1 MWLMNL
7 IPAHVAPVALAAL
20 EKNKVMILSEGS
32 TMHSFSTVMHN
43 IIAIKENIPQRFFCA
58 PQSHHLKIIF
68 LGFFCSLLQACSSSM
83 LQFERPTSNN
93 QQDELTRYVANQ
105 EKLYRIAAPLL
116 VKNAPLCKSATR
128 NIMGFTAKN
137 QYSYSSELAQTAN
150 KLFKLTDHLQV
161 VSILEGGGAERAGIK
176 RGDIF
181 LKVQNQTIPTGIN
194 AEIETARLLST
205 LMSHSANLPISIER
219 NKQVYN
225 FNIPLTLAC
234 AFNLELG
241 NSDVIH
247 AFNDGRRILIT
258 RGMLQVLN
266 TDAELAAIIAREIA
280 HSALKHT
287 ASLQMTAS
295 AAQAI
300 DGLIP
305 VLRNNA
311 GDAAIKDL
319 KAMPSNLDQAADRVA
334 IAMLVRAGYE
344 AEQLPLSLQKLA
356 AIKNNEKYT
365 VAHPLTNER
374 LKLMQEV
381 IVQVKQKPSVGKSSA
396 P

>member
-1 MWLMNL
+1 MNL

-280 HSALKHT
+280 HSALKHS

-344 AEQLPLSLQKLA
+344 DEQLPLTLQKLA

>member
-1 MWLMNL
+1 
-7 IPAHVAPVALAAL
+7 
-20 EKNKVMILSEGS
+20 
-32 TMHSFSTVMHN
+32 
-43 IIAIKENIPQRFFCA
+43 
-58 PQSHHLKIIF
+58 
-68 LGFFCSLLQACSSSM
+68 M

-93 QQDELTRYVANQ
+93 TNEELTRYAANQ
-105 EKLYRIAAPLL
+105 EKLYRTAAPLL

-128 NIMGFTAKN
+128 HIMGFTAKN
-137 QYSYSSELAQTAN
+137 QYSYSSEFAQTAN
-150 KLFKLTDHLQV
+150 KLFKLDDRLQV
-161 VSILEGGGAERAGIK
+161 MSILEGGGAERAGIR

-181 LKVQNQTIPTGIN
+181 LKAQNQTIPIGMN
-194 AEIETARLLST
+194 AEIETARILST

-219 NKQVYN
+219 NKQAYN

-295 AAQAI
+295 AAQVI

>member
-1 MWLMNL
+1 
-7 IPAHVAPVALAAL
+7 VALAAL
-20 EKNKVMILSEGS
+20 EKNKVMILSKGS
-32 TMHSFSTVMHN
+32 AMYGIPTETHN
-43 IIAIKENIPQRFFCA
+43 IIAAKAHATQRFFYA
-58 PQSHHLKIIF
+58 HQSHHLKIIF

-93 QQDELTRYVANQ
+93 TNEELTRYAANQ
-105 EKLYRIAAPLL
+105 EKLYRTAAPLL

-128 NIMGFTAKN
+128 HIMGFSAKN

-150 KLFKLTDHLQV
+150 KLFKLDDRLQV
-161 VSILEGGGAERAGIK
+161 VSILEGGGAERAGIR

-181 LKVQNQTIPTGIN
+181 LKAQNQTIPIGMN

-295 AAQAI
+295 AAQVI

-374 LKLMQEV
+374 LKFMQEV
-381 IVQVKQKPSVGKSSA
+381 IVQVKQKPSVGKSTA

>member
-1 MWLMNL
+1 MNL
-7 IPAHVAPVALAAL
+7 IPAHVAPVVLVAL
-20 EKNKVMILSEGS
+20 EKNKAMILSGGS
-32 TMHSFSTVMHN
+32 AMHSTATATQN
-43 IIAIKENIPQRFFCA
+43 IIAAKEINPQRFFYA
-58 PQSHHLKIIF
+58 YQSHHLKIIF

-83 LQFERPTSNN
+83 LQFERHTSNN
-93 QQDELTRYVANQ
+93 QEDELTRYVSNQ

-137 QYSYSSELAQTAN
+137 QYSYSFELAQTAN
-150 KLFKLTDHLQV
+150 KLFKLDDRLRV
-161 VSILEGGGAERAGIK
+161 VSILEGGGAERAGIR

-194 AEIETARLLST
+194 AETETAKLLST
-205 LMSHSANLPISIER
+205 LMSHSANLPVSVER
-219 NKQVYN
+219 NKQIYN

-241 NSDVIH
+241 NSDVIY

-258 RGMLQVLN
+258 RGMLEVF
-266 TDAELAAIIAREIA
+266 TSDAELAAIIAREIA

-287 ASLQMTAS
+287 ASLQMTAN

-305 VLRNNA
+305 VLRNNV

-319 KAMPSNLDQAADRVA
+319 KVMPANLDQAADRVA
-334 IAMLVRAGYE
+334 IAILVRAGYD
-344 AEQLPLSLQKLA
+344 AEQLPLTLQKLA

-365 VAHPLTNER
+365 AAHPLTNER
-374 LKLMQEV
+374 LKLMQEI
-381 IVQVKQKPSVGKSSA
+381 IVQIKQKPSAGKSS
-396 P
+396 PP

>member
-1 MWLMNL
+1 MNL
-7 IPAHVAPVALAAL
+7 ILVHVALVALVAL
-20 EKNKVMILSEGS
+20 EKNKVMILSKGS
-32 TMHSFSTVMHN
+32 ALTSIALVMRK
-43 IIAIKENIPQRFFCA
+43 IIAAKSISLQRFFCVH
-58 PQSHHLKIIF
+58 QYHYLKLIF

-93 QQDELTRYVANQ
+93 TNEELTRYVANQ

-128 NIMGFTAKN
+128 HIMGFTAKN
-137 QYSYSSELAQTAN
+137 QHSYSSELAQTAN
-150 KLFKLTDHLQV
+150 KLFKLDDRLQV
-161 VSILEGGGAERAGIK
+161 VSILEGGGAERAGIR

-181 LKVQNQTIPTGIN
+181 LKAQNQTIPTGIS
-194 AEIETARLLST
+194 AETETARLLST

-219 NKQVYN
+219 NRLIYN

-234 AFNLELG
+234 AFNIELG

-247 AFNDGRRILIT
+247 AFNDGRRILVT
-258 RGMLQVLN
+258 RGMLEVLSS
-266 TDAELAAIIAREIA
+266 DGELASIIARELA

-287 ASLQMTAS
+287 ATLQVTAS
-295 AAQAI
+295 AALAI

-319 KAMPSNLDQAADRVA
+319 KVMPSNLDQAADRVA

-344 AEQLPLSLQKLA
+344 PEQLPLTLQKLA
-356 AIKNNEKYT
+356 AIKSNEKYT
-365 VAHPLTNER
+365 AAHPLTNER
-374 LKLMQEV
+374 LKLMQDV
-381 IVQVKQKPSVGKSSA
+381 ILQIRQKSSVGK
-396 P
+396 

>member
-1 MWLMNL
+1 MNL
-7 IPAHVAPVALAAL
+7 IPAHVVPVALAAL
-20 EKNKVMILSEGS
+20 EKNKVMILSKGS
-32 TMHSFSTVMHN
+32 AMYGIPTETHKL
-43 IIAIKENIPQRFFCA
+43 IAAKAHATQRFFCA
-58 PQSHHLKIIF
+58 PQSQHLKIIF
-68 LGFFCSLLQACSSSM
+68 LGFFCSLLQACSSSV
-83 LQFERPTSNN
+83 LQLERHTSNN
-93 QQDELTRYVANQ
+93 QQDELSRYVANQ

-150 KLFKLTDHLQV
+150 KLFNLTDHLQV
-161 VSILEGGGAERAGIK
+161 VSILEGGGAERAGIR

-181 LKVQNQTIPTGIN
+181 LKAQNQTIPIGMN

-241 NSDVIH
+241 NSDVIY

-280 HSALKHT
+280 HSALKHS
-287 ASLQMTAS
+287 ASLQMTVS
-295 AAQAI
+295 TAQAI

-311 GDAAIKDL
+311 GDAAFKDL

-344 AEQLPLSLQKLA
+344 AEQLPLTLQKLA

-365 VAHPLTNER
+365 VAHPLTSER
-374 LKLMQEV
+374 LRLMQDI
-381 IVQVKQKPSVGKSSA
+381 IVQIKQKTSTGKSSA

>member
-1 MWLMNL
+1 MNL
-7 IPAHVAPVALAAL
+7 IPAHVAPVALVAL
-20 EKNKVMILSEGS
+20 EKNKAMILSEGS
-32 TMHSFSTVMHN
+32 AMHSIPTVTQN
-43 IIAIKENIPQRFFCA
+43 IIAAKENTSQRFFYA
-58 PQSHHLKIIF
+58 HQTHYLKIIF

-83 LQFERPTSNN
+83 LQFEHHTSNN

-128 NIMGFTAKN
+128 HIMGFTAKN
-137 QYSYSSELAQTAN
+137 QYSYSSELAQTVN
-150 KLFKLTDHLQV
+150 KLFKLDDRLQV
-161 VSILEGGGAERAGIK
+161 VSILEGGGAERAGIR

-181 LKVQNQTIPTGIN
+181 LRVQNQTIPTGIH
-194 AEIETARLLST
+194 AETETAKLLST

-219 NKQVYN
+219 NKLIYN
-225 FNIPLTLAC
+225 FNVPLTLAC

-258 RGMLQVLN
+258 RGMLEVFS

-287 ASLQMTAS
+287 ASLQMTANT
-295 AAQAI
+295 AQAI
-300 DGLIP
+300 DGLTP
-305 VLRNNA
+305 VLRNHA

-319 KAMPSNLDQAADRVA
+319 KVMPANLDQAADRIA

-365 VAHPLTNER
+365 ASHPLTSER
-374 LKLMQEV
+374 LRLMQD
-381 IVQVKQKPSVGKSSA
+381 IIAQIKQKPSNGKSSV

>member
-1 MWLMNL
+1 MNL

-181 LKVQNQTIPTGIN
+181 LKVQNQTIPSGIN

-225 FNIPLTLAC
+225 FNILLTLAC

>member
-1 MWLMNL
+1 MNL
-7 IPAHVAPVALAAL
+7 IPAHVAPVVLVAL
-20 EKNKVMILSEGS
+20 EKNKAMILSGGS
-32 TMHSFSTVMHN
+32 AMHSTATATQN
-43 IIAIKENIPQRFFCA
+43 IIAAKEINPQRFFYA
-58 PQSHHLKIIF
+58 YQSHHLKIIF

-83 LQFERPTSNN
+83 LQFERHTSNN
-93 QQDELTRYVANQ
+93 QEDELTRYVSNQ

-137 QYSYSSELAQTAN
+137 QYSYSSELTPTAN
-150 KLFKLTDHLQV
+150 KLFKLDDRLRV
-161 VSILEGGGAERAGIK
+161 VSILEGGGAERAGIR

-194 AEIETARLLST
+194 AETETAKLLST
-205 LMSHSANLPISIER
+205 LMSHSANLSVSVER

-241 NSDVIH
+241 NSDVIY

-258 RGMLQVLN
+258 RGMLEVF
-266 TDAELAAIIAREIA
+266 TSDAELAAIIAREIA

-287 ASLQMTAS
+287 ASLQMTAN

-305 VLRNNA
+305 VLRNNV

-319 KAMPSNLDQAADRVA
+319 KVMPANLDQAADRVA
-334 IAMLVRAGYE
+334 IAILVRAGYD
-344 AEQLPLSLQKLA
+344 AEQLPLTLQKLA

-365 VAHPLTNER
+365 ASHPLTNER
-374 LKLMQEV
+374 LKLMQEI
-381 IVQVKQKPSVGKSSA
+381 IVQIKQKPSAGKSS
-396 P
+396 PP

>member
-1 MWLMNL
+1 MNL

-137 QYSYSSELAQTAN
+137 QYSYSSELAQTTN

-280 HSALKHT
+280 HSALKHS

>member
-1 MWLMNL
+1 MNL

-344 AEQLPLSLQKLA
+344 AEQLPLTLQKLA

>member
-1 MWLMNL
+1 
-7 IPAHVAPVALAAL
+7 
-20 EKNKVMILSEGS
+20 
-32 TMHSFSTVMHN
+32 MHSTVTATQN
-43 IIAIKENIPQRFFCA
+43 IIAAKEINPQRFFYA
-58 PQSHHLKIIF
+58 YQSHHLKIIF

-83 LQFERPTSNN
+83 LQFERHTSNN
-93 QQDELTRYVANQ
+93 QEDELTRYVSNQ

-137 QYSYSSELAQTAN
+137 QYSYSSELAPTAN
-150 KLFKLTDHLQV
+150 KLLKLDDRLRV
-161 VSILEGGGAERAGIK
+161 VSILEGGGAERAGIR

-194 AEIETARLLST
+194 AETETAKLLST
-205 LMSHSANLPISIER
+205 LMSHSANLPVSVER
-219 NKQVYN
+219 NKQIYN

-241 NSDVIH
+241 NSDVIY

-258 RGMLQVLN
+258 RGMLEVF
-266 TDAELAAIIAREIA
+266 TSDAELAAIIAREIA

-287 ASLQMTAS
+287 ASLQMTAN

-305 VLRNNA
+305 VLRNNV

-319 KAMPSNLDQAADRVA
+319 KVVPANLDQAADRVA
-334 IAMLVRAGYE
+334 IAILVRAGYD
-344 AEQLPLSLQKLA
+344 AEQLPLTLQKLA

-365 VAHPLTNER
+365 AAHPLTSER
-374 LKLMQEV
+374 LRLMQDI
-381 IVQVKQKPSVGKSSA
+381 IVQIKQKPSVGKSS
-396 P
+396 PP

>member
-1 MWLMNL
+1 MNL
-7 IPAHVAPVALAAL
+7 IPAHVAPVVLVAL
-20 EKNKVMILSEGS
+20 EKNKVMILGRGS
-32 TMHSFSTVMHN
+32 AMHSIVPVTHN
-43 IIAIKENIPQRFFCA
+43 IIAAKENATQRFFCA
-58 PQSHHLKIIF
+58 HQSQHLKIIF
-68 LGFFCSLLQACSSSM
+68 LGFCCSILQACSSSM
-83 LQFERPTSNN
+83 LQLERHTSNN
-93 QQDELTRYVANQ
+93 RHDELTRYVANQ

-116 VKNAPLCKSATR
+116 VKNAPLCKSTTR
-128 NIMGFTAKN
+128 HIMGFTAKN

-150 KLFKLTDHLQV
+150 KIFKLDNRLQV
-161 VSILEGGGAERAGIK
+161 VSILEGGGAERAGVR

-181 LKVQNQTIPTGIN
+181 LKVQNQTIPVGIN
-194 AEIETARLLST
+194 AETETARLLST

-234 AFNLELG
+234 ALNLEVG

-258 RGMLQVLN
+258 RGMLEILSS
-266 TDAELAAIIAREIA
+266 DAELATIIAREIA
-280 HSALKHT
+280 HSTLKHN

-300 DGLIP
+300 DGLISI
-305 VLRNNA
+305 LRNNA

-319 KAMPSNLDQAADRVA
+319 KAMPTNLDQAADRVA

-365 VAHPLTNER
+365 VVHPLTSER
-374 LKLMQEV
+374 IRLMQD
-381 IVQVKQKPSVGKSSA
+381 IIMQIKQKPTSGKLSA

>member
-1 MWLMNL
+1 MNL

-20 EKNKVMILSEGS
+20 EKNKVMILSKGS
-32 TMHSFSTVMHN
+32 AMYGIPTETHKL
-43 IIAIKENIPQRFFCA
+43 IAAKAHATQRFFCA
-58 PQSHHLKIIF
+58 PQSQHLKIIF
-68 LGFFCSLLQACSSSM
+68 LGFFCSLLQACSSSV
-83 LQFERPTSNN
+83 LQLERHTSNN
-93 QQDELTRYVANQ
+93 QQDELSRYVANQ

-150 KLFKLTDHLQV
+150 KLFNLTDHLQV
-161 VSILEGGGAERAGIK
+161 VSILEGGGAERAGIR

-181 LKVQNQTIPTGIN
+181 LKAQNQTIPIGMN

-280 HSALKHT
+280 HSALKHS
-287 ASLQMTAS
+287 ASLQMTVS
-295 AAQAI
+295 TAQAI

-311 GDAAIKDL
+311 GDAAFKDL

-344 AEQLPLSLQKLA
+344 AEQLPLTLQKLA

-365 VAHPLTNER
+365 VAHPLTSER
-374 LKLMQEV
+374 LRLMQDI
-381 IVQVKQKPSVGKSSA
+381 IVQIKKKTSTGKSSA

>member
-1 MWLMNL
+1 MNL

-305 VLRNNA
+305 VLRNNV
-311 GDAAIKDL
+311 GDTAIKDL
-319 KAMPSNLDQAADRVA
+319 KAMPSNLDQAADRIA

>member
-1 MWLMNL
+1 MNL

-43 IIAIKENIPQRFFCA
+43 IIAIKENIPQRFLCA

>member
-1 MWLMNL
+1 VVL
-7 IPAHVAPVALAAL
+7 VAL
-20 EKNKVMILSEGS
+20 EKNKAMILSEGS
-32 TMHSFSTVMHN
+32 AMHSFSTVMHN
-43 IIAIKENIPQRFFCA
+43 IITVKEKFTQRSFCTHL
-58 PQSHHLKIIF
+58 SHHLKIIF

-83 LQFERPTSNN
+83 LQLERHTSNN

>member
-20 EKNKVMILSEGS
+20 EKNKVMILSKGS
-32 TMHSFSTVMHN
+32 AMYGIPTETHN
-43 IIAIKENIPQRFFCA
+43 IIAAKAHATQRFFCA
-58 PQSHHLKIIF
+58 HQSHHLKIIF

-93 QQDELTRYVANQ
+93 QQDELVRYVANQ

-128 NIMGFTAKN
+128 HIMGFTAKN

-150 KLFKLTDHLQV
+150 KLFKLDDRLQV
-161 VSILEGGGAERAGIK
+161 VSILEGGGAERAGIR

-181 LKVQNQTIPTGIN
+181 LKAQNQTIPIGMN

-280 HSALKHT
+280 HSALKHS
-287 ASLQMTAS
+287 ASLQMTVS

-344 AEQLPLSLQKLA
+344 AEQLPSHTAKISCNQK
-356 AIKNNEKYT
+356 
-365 VAHPLTNER
+365 
-374 LKLMQEV
+374 
-381 IVQVKQKPSVGKSSA
+381 
-396 P
+396 

>member
-1 MWLMNL
+1 MNL

-20 EKNKVMILSEGS
+20 EKNKVMILSKGS
-32 TMHSFSTVMHN
+32 AMYGIPTETHN
-43 IIAIKENIPQRFFCA
+43 IIAAKAHATQRFFCA
-58 PQSHHLKIIF
+58 HQSHHLKIIF

>member
-1 MWLMNL
+1 
-7 IPAHVAPVALAAL
+7 
-20 EKNKVMILSEGS
+20 
-32 TMHSFSTVMHN
+32 MHSIPTATQN
-43 IIAIKENIPQRFFCA
+43 IIAAKEKTSQRFFYVHL
-58 PQSHHLKIIF
+58 SHHLRIIF

-83 LQFERPTSNN
+83 LQLERHTSHN
-93 QQDELTRYVANQ
+93 QQDELVRYVANQ

-137 QYSYSSELAQTAN
+137 QYSYSSELAPTAN
-150 KLFKLTDHLQV
+150 KIFKLTDRLQV
-161 VSILEGGGAERAGIK
+161 ASILEGGGAERAGIK

-194 AEIETARLLST
+194 AEIETARVLST
-205 LMSHSANLPISIER
+205 LMSHSVNLPISIER
-219 NKQVYN
+219 NGLIYS

-258 RGMLQVLN
+258 RGMLEAFSS
-266 TDAELAAIIAREIA
+266 DADLAAIIAREIA

-287 ASLQMTAS
+287 ASLQMTAN

-305 VLRNNA
+305 VLRNNV
-311 GDAAIKDL
+311 GDAAIKDQ
-319 KAMPSNLDQAADRVA
+319 KVMPANLDQAADRVA

-344 AEQLPLSLQKLA
+344 AEQLPLTLQKLA
-356 AIKNNEKYT
+356 AIKINEKYT
-365 VAHPLTNER
+365 AAHPLTNER
-374 LKLMQEV
+374 LRLMQD
-381 IVQVKQKPSVGKSSA
+381 IIMQIKKTSAGKSS
-396 P
+396 PP

>member
-1 MWLMNL
+1 MNL

>member
-1 MWLMNL
+1 MNL

-181 LKVQNQTIPTGIN
+181 LKVQNQTIPSGIN

-374 LKLMQEV
+374 LKLVQEV
-381 IVQVKQKPSVGKSSA
+381 IVQVKQKPSVGKSTA

>member
-1 MWLMNL
+1 MNL
-7 IPAHVAPVALAAL
+7 IPAHEAPVALVVL
-20 EKNKVMILSEGS
+20 EKNKAMILSEGS

-43 IIAIKENIPQRFFCA
+43 IIATKENIPQRFFCA

-83 LQFERPTSNN
+83 LQLERHTSNN
-93 QQDELTRYVANQ
+93 QEDELTRYVANQ

-116 VKNAPLCKSATR
+116 VKNAPICKSATR

-137 QYSYSSELAQTAN
+137 QYSYSSELAPTAN
-150 KLFKLTDHLQV
+150 KLFKLDDRLRV
-161 VSILEGGGAERAGIK
+161 VSILEGGGAERAGIR

-194 AEIETARLLST
+194 AETETAKLLST
-205 LMSHSANLPISIER
+205 LMSHSANLPISVER
-219 NKQVYN
+219 NKQIYN

-258 RGMLQVLN
+258 RGMLEAFSSD
-266 TDAELAAIIAREIA
+266 TDLATIIAREIA
-280 HSALKHT
+280 HGALKHT
-287 ASLQMTAS
+287 ASLQMTAN

-305 VLRNNA
+305 VLRNNV
-311 GDAAIKDL
+311 GDTVIKDQ
-319 KAMPSNLDQAADRVA
+319 KVMPANLDQAADRVA
-334 IAMLVRAGYE
+334 IAMLVRAGYD
-344 AEQLPLSLQKLA
+344 AEQLPLTLQKLA

-365 VAHPLTNER
+365 AAHPLTSER
-374 LKLMQEV
+374 LRLMQDI
-381 IVQVKQKPSVGKSSA
+381 IVQIKQKPASGKSTA

>member
-1 MWLMNL
+1 MYG
-7 IPAHVAPVALAAL
+7 IPT
-20 EKNKVMILSEGS
+20 E
-32 TMHSFSTVMHN
+32 THN
-43 IIAIKENIPQRFFCA
+43 ITAAKANATQRFFCA
-58 PQSHHLKIIF
+58 HQYHYLKLIF
-68 LGFFCSLLQACSSSM
+68 LGLICNLLQSCSSNM
-83 LQFERPTSNN
+83 LQLERYTSKNPN
-93 QQDELTRYVANQ
+93 EELTRYVANQ
-105 EKLYRIAAPLL
+105 DKLYRIAAPLL

-128 NIMGFTAKN
+128 HIMGFTAKN

-150 KLFKLTDHLQV
+150 KLFKLDDRLQV
-161 VSILEGGGAERAGIK
+161 ISVLEGGGAERAGIK

-181 LKVQNQTIPTGIN
+181 LKAQNQTIPTGIN
-194 AEIETARLLST
+194 AETETARLLST

-219 NKQVYN
+219 NRLIYN

-234 AFNLELG
+234 AFNIELG

-247 AFNDGRRILIT
+247 AFNDGRRILVT
-258 RGMLQVLN
+258 RGMLEILSS
-266 TDAELAAIIAREIA
+266 DGELASIIARELA

-287 ASLQMTAS
+287 ATLQVTAS

-311 GDAAIKDL
+311 GDVAIKDL
-319 KAMPSNLDQAADRVA
+319 KAIPANLDQAADRVA
-334 IAMLVRAGYE
+334 IAMMVRAGYE
-344 AEQLPLSLQKLA
+344 PEQLPLTLQKLA
-356 AIKNNEKYT
+356 TIKSNEKYT
-365 VAHPLTNER
+365 AAHPLTNER

-381 IVQVKQKPSVGKSSA
+381 ILQIKQKPTSGKPSA

>member
-1 MWLMNL
+1 
-7 IPAHVAPVALAAL
+7 
-20 EKNKVMILSEGS
+20 
-32 TMHSFSTVMHN
+32 
-43 IIAIKENIPQRFFCA
+43 
-58 PQSHHLKIIF
+58 
-68 LGFFCSLLQACSSSM
+68 M

-93 QQDELTRYVANQ
+93 QQDELIRYVVNQ

-128 NIMGFTAKN
+128 HIMGFTAKN

-150 KLFKLTDHLQV
+150 ILFKLDDRLQV
-161 VSILEGGGAERAGIK
+161 VSILEGGGAERAGIR

-181 LKVQNQTIPTGIN
+181 LKAQNQTIPTGMN

-241 NSDVIH
+241 NSDAIH

-258 RGMLQVLN
+258 RGMLQVLS

-311 GDAAIKDL
+311 GDVAIKDL
-319 KAMPSNLDQAADRVA
+319 KAIPSNLDQAADRVA

-365 VAHPLTNER
+365 IAHPLTNER

-381 IVQVKQKPSVGKSSA
+381 IVQIKQKPSIGKSSA

>member
-1 MWLMNL
+1 MNL

-150 KLFKLTDHLQV
+150 KIFKLTDHLQV

-344 AEQLPLSLQKLA
+344 AEQLPLTLQKLA

>member
-1 MWLMNL
+1 MNL
-7 IPAHVAPVALAAL
+7 IPAHEVQVALVAL
-20 EKNKVMILSEGS
+20 EKNKAMMLSTGS
-32 TMHSFSTVMHN
+32 AMHSIPTETHN
-43 IIAIKENIPQRFFCA
+43 IIAAKEKTSQRFFYA
-58 PQSHHLKIIF
+58 HQSHHLKIIF
-68 LGFFCSLLQACSSSM
+68 LGFFCGLLQACSSSM
-83 LQFERPTSNN
+83 LQFERHTSNN
-93 QQDELTRYVANQ
+93 QQDELIRYVTSQ

-150 KLFKLTDHLQV
+150 KLFKLDDRLQV
-161 VSILEGGGAERAGIK
+161 VSILEGGGAERAGIR

-181 LKVQNQTIPTGIN
+181 LKVQNQNIPTGIN
-194 AEIETARLLST
+194 AETETAKLLST
-205 LMSHSANLPISIER
+205 LMSHSANLSISVER

-258 RGMLQVLN
+258 RAMLEAFSS
-266 TDAELAAIIAREIA
+266 DAELAAIIAREIA

-287 ASLQMTAS
+287 ASLQMTAN

-305 VLRNNA
+305 VLRNNTS
-311 GDAAIKDL
+311 DAAIKDL
-319 KAMPSNLDQAADRVA
+319 KAMPTNLDQAADRVA

-344 AEQLPLSLQKLA
+344 AEQLPLTLKKLA

-365 VAHPLTNER
+365 AAHPLTSER
-374 LKLMQEV
+374 LRLMQD
-381 IVQVKQKPSVGKSSA
+381 IIAQIKQKPSAGKSSS

>member
-1 MWLMNL
+1 MNL

-116 VKNAPLCKSATR
+116 VKNTPLCKSATR

>member
-1 MWLMNL
+1 MNL

-181 LKVQNQTIPTGIN
+181 LKVQNQTIPSGMN

-280 HSALKHT
+280 HSALKHS

-344 AEQLPLSLQKLA
+344 AEQLPLTLQKLA

>member
-1 MWLMNL
+1 MNL
-7 IPAHVAPVALAAL
+7 IPAQEAPVALVVL
-20 EKNKVMILSEGS
+20 GKNKAMILSEGS

-43 IIAIKENIPQRFFCA
+43 IVAIKENIPQRFFCA

-93 QQDELTRYVANQ
+93 QQDELTRYVTNQ

-150 KLFKLTDHLQV
+150 KLFKLDDRLQV
-161 VSILEGGGAERAGIK
+161 VSILEGGGSERAGIK

-280 HSALKHT
+280 HRALKHT